1 MNARHHSP
9 QVLQHSCRRTVVPTF
24 AWVRK
29 PGVLL
34 AAAVAVIAMA
44 APVSVNAAGLLIADG
59 GFGGVLEIQEHDV
72 KVTINNGVAVTEVSQ
87 VFLNT
92 ENRIVEAL
100 YTFPVPKGASVSNF
114 SMIINGKEMIGEVVE
129 KERARQIYE
138 SYKQTRRDPG
148 LLEQV
153 DYKRFEMRVFP
164 IAAGAEQHVKVTYYQ
179 ELEVDHDWATY
190 VYPLATKTVRNVDGR
205 TKGKFALTLDV
216 KSEVPIVEMES
227 PSHGDE
233 IVMVAHGDTYQR
245 ASLEASGGD
254 LSRDVVVAYRIE
266 RPRTGFDIIT
276 SKQSGE
282 DGYFQLTL
290 TAGKELE
297 ELNRGMD
304 YVFVLDIS
312 GSMAHDGKL
321 RLSRNSIG
329 AFVDSLG
336 EDDRFEVITFNIAPQ
351 TLFNSLEQVNGQA
364 KEQAITFIESQ
375 KARGGTILRPA
386 LTTAYRYRDPDRT
399 LNVVVLSDGMTEQA
413 EQREL
418 LELVS
423 QRPSGS
429 RVFCVG
435 VGNEV
440 NRPLLSQLAQDA
452 GGLAAFVSQG
462 DDFERQA
469 KAFRRKLMRPAV
481 TEMRLSFDGLGVYD
495 VEPET
500 LPNLY
505 HGSPL
510 RVYGRYRS
518 GGPLNVTV
526 KGDALGAPFKQSVEV
541 RLPDVDAGDPEIER
555 MWAFHRVQ
563 RLMNEARRV
572 GAVGAGREEIVRLC
586 EGYSIASQY
595 ASFIVL
601 ENDGEYRRW
610 KIERKNANRIKRD
623 RAARVALS
631 QQLEQLR
638 QQATAALGPQSKDQ
652 AKRTTVASADRTQA
666 AQPAP
671 PRQHD
676 RPARAPTPPKR
687 NSSPRR
693 GGDFNIPMGGGA
705 IDPISAAIALGL
717 AGASAAAGMRRRR
730 KNPGEARSQQK

>member
-1 MNARHHSP
+1 
-9 QVLQHSCRRTVVPTF
+9 
-24 AWVRK
+24 
-29 PGVLL
+29 
-34 AAAVAVIAMA
+34 MA
-44 APVSVNAAGLLIADG
+44 APVSVHAAGLLIADG

-179 ELEVDHDWATY
+179 ELDVDHDWATY
-190 VYPLATKTVRNVDGR
+190 VYPLATKTVQVADGS

-216 KSEVPIVEMES
+216 KSEVPIVEVES
-227 PSHGDE
+227 PSHGDD
-233 IVMVAHGDTYQR
+233 VVAVAHGDKYHR
-245 ASLEASGGD
+245 ASLETSGGD
-254 LSRDVVVAYRIE
+254 LNRDVVIAYRVE
-266 RPRTGFDIIT
+266 RPRTGFDVIT
-276 SKQSGE
+276 SKQRGE
-282 DGYFQLTL
+282 DGFFQLTL

-304 YVFVLDIS
+304 YVFVLDVS

-329 AFVDSLG
+329 AFIDALG
-336 EDDRFEVITFNIAPQ
+336 DDDRFEVITFNISPQ
-351 TLFNSLEQVNGQA
+351 TLFNSLQLVDQPS
-364 KEQAITFIESQ
+364 KEQAIEFLESR

-386 LTTAYRYRDPDRT
+386 LTTAYRYQDPDRT
-399 LNVVVLSDGMTEQA
+399 LNVVVLSDGMTEQT

-423 QRPSGS
+423 LRPSGS

-440 NRPLLSQLAQDA
+440 NRPLLSQLAEDA
-452 GGLAAFVSQG
+452 GGLAAFVSHG
-462 DDFERQA
+462 DNFERQA

-481 TEMRLSFDGLGVYD
+481 AELRLSFDGLGLYD
-495 VEPET
+495 VEPEM

-518 GGPLNVTV
+518 GGPLNVIV
-526 KGDALGAPFKQSVEV
+526 EGDALGAPFKQSVEV
-541 RLPDVDAGDPEIER
+541 QLPDIDAGNPEIER
-555 MWAFHRVQ
+555 MWAWHRVQ
-563 RLMNEARRV
+563 RLMNEDRRAGTD
-572 GAVGAGREEIVRLC
+572 GASREKIVRLC

-601 ENDGEYRRW
+601 ENDGEYQLW
-610 KIERKNANRIKRD
+610 KIERRNANRIERD
-623 RAARVALS
+623 RMARMALR

-638 QQATAALGPQSKDQ
+638 QQATAALGPQAEDEG
-652 AKRTTVASADRTQA
+652 KRTTKASANRAQTPRPNSA
-666 AQPAP
+666 AQPERQRSVPPPPARDTS
-671 PRQHD
+671 PRQ
-676 RPARAPTPPKR
+676 
-687 NSSPRR
+687 
-693 GGDFNIPMGGGA
+693 GGDFNILTGGGA
-705 IDPISAAIALGL
+705 IDPVSAAIALGL
-717 AGASAAAGMRRRR
+717 AGASAAAGLRRRR
-730 KNPGEARSQQK
+730 RAS